1 MKLSL
6 LIGFSFILGLG
17 LLFTSPIFNQHFL
30 LNNPEYIP
38 EYIQYSRIIFQFGN
52 IPFRNSHIGESI
64 LMPILGQITGANK
77 TVIGF
82 KLLTISFYV
91 IYLPVMAF
99 LAQQLTRNY
108 IKTYIFIGLLVM
120 TYEWLWSYNVIF
132 PDSLT
137 ILLLGIAALT
147 QSLPLMFICIALSCL
162 SHFSI
167 TVIAVTVL
175 LLATQFAPPIFN
187 NAATKKIAYAF
198 AGIIFGR
205 LILQFW
211 FWLYNFSSGFSR
223 LSWAFDQG
231 LPYFIE
237 RYHQAPLEFWL
248 VPGKF
253 FLIVYLI
260 AIFLFLVKKRFS
272 YVFAL
277 LLIIALD
284 YFSLFFTIDGL
295 RIHFTIVSAVYP
307 YILLVL
313 ISQSYDGITTFK
325 YTKNTVQ

>member
-1 MKLSL
+1 ML
-6 LIGFSFILGLG
+6 LGFSFILGLG

-82 KLLTISFYV
+82 KLLTISFYI
-91 IYLPVMAF
+91 IYLPVMAL

-108 IKTYIFIGLLVM
+108 IKTYIFIGLYVL

-137 ILLLGIAALT
+137 ILLLGIAGLT
-147 QSLPLMFICIALSCL
+147 QSVPLMFVCIALSCL

-167 TVIAVTVL
+167 TVIAVAAL

-187 NAATKKIAYAF
+187 NAATKKVAYAI
-198 AGIIFGR
+198 AALIVGR

-223 LSWAFDQG
+223 LSWVFDQG
-231 LPYFIE
+231 LYYFIE

-253 FLIVYLI
+253 FLMLYLF
-260 AIFLFLVKKRFS
+260 AIFFFVVKKSFK
-272 YVFAL
+272 YVVAL

-295 RIHFTIVSAVYP
+295 RIHFTIMSAVYP

-313 ISQSYDGITTFK
+313 IIQSYDGFILFK
-325 YTKNTVQ
+325 HAKNTR

>member
-1 MKLSL
+1 M
-6 LIGFSFILGLG
+6 
-17 LLFTSPIFNQHFL
+17 
-30 LNNPEYIP
+30 NNPEYIP
-38 EYIQYSRIIFQFGN
+38 EYIQYSRLIFQFGN

-64 LMPILGQITGANK
+64 LMPILGAITGANK
-77 TVIGF
+77 TVIGY
-82 KLLTISFYV
+82 KLLTISFYL
-91 IYLPVMAF
+91 IYLTIMAL
-99 LAQQLTRNY
+99 LAQKLTKNY
-108 IKTYIFIGLLVM
+108 IKTYVFIILLVV

-137 ILLLGIAALT
+137 VLLLGMAALT
-147 QSLPLMFICIALSCL
+147 QSLPLMFACIALSCL

-167 TVIAVTVL
+167 TVIAVVAL
-175 LLATQFAPPIFN
+175 LLATQFSPPIFK
-187 NAATKKIAYAF
+187 NAVFKNAVYAF
-198 AGIIFGR
+198 AALIFGR
-205 LILQFW
+205 LVLQFW

-248 VPGKF
+248 VPGKL
-253 FLIVYLI
+253 FLILYLI
-260 AIFLFLVKKRFS
+260 AIFLFLINKRFR

-277 LLIIALD
+277 LLIMVLD
-284 YFSLFFTIDGL
+284 YLSLFFTIDGL

-313 ISQSYDGITTFK
+313 ISQSYDGFISFK
-325 YTKNTVQ
+325 YAKNNSH